1 MSNLPGVS
9 YEQMTDA
16 ELDAEVA
23 RRLGLKVE
31 GPPLG
36 FSEEV
41 VRFPNGTWDFIPK
54 YATDLNEAVKLPG
67 FDGLSR
73 FVVNGKVVF
82 GCSWATGHNAESEQP
97 PRAVCLAFLAAYEA
111 KHGEVKDA

>member
-1 MSNLPGVS
+1 
-9 YEQMTDA
+9 MTDA
-16 ELDAEVA
+16 ELNAEVA

-67 FDGLSR
+67 YFVIESLIPSGWLVSCRKDGKDHWIMHEVLS
-73 FVVNGKVVF
+73 K
-82 GCSWATGHNAESEQP
+82 
-97 PRAVCLAFLAAYEA
+97 AVCLAFLAADDA
-111 KHGEVKDA
+111 KGVGDGS